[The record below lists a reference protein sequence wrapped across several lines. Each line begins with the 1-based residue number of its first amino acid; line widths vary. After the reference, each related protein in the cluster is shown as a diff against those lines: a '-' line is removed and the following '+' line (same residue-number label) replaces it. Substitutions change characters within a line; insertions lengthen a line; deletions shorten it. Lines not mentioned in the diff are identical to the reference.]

1 MYRAVL
7 GPQRHLFLP
16 VVPFSRRMSSAGAE
30 RRGILTDKVA
40 LITGSTDGIG
50 FAIAQRL
57 ARDGAHVIVSSRKQE
72 NVDRAVEKLQGE
84 GLSASGTVCHV
95 GKEEDCK
102 KLVSM
107 ASEKHGFI
115 NFLICAAGV
124 NPLAWSTLGA
134 SEDIWDKVMDI
145 NVKAPAR
152 LVKLALP
159 YMVTLEE
166 KQKPDIWAKP
176 DPRVSGVVFVS
187 SAVAYAPVTPLGP
200 YNVSKTALL
209 GLTKTLALELA
220 PKGIRVNCLAP
231 GLIKTNFSEV
241 IWKDKNF
248 LQDMMKR
255 CGFTRVGLPE
265 ECAGVVS
272 FLCSPDSSYIT
283 GETIVASGFS
293 PRL

>member
-1 MYRAVL
+1 MYRAVWT
-7 GPQRHLFLP
+7 QRHLFLH
-16 VVPFSRRMSSAGAE
+16 VVLLLVRMRSAAAD
-30 RRGILTDKVA
+30 RRGVLADKVA

-50 FAIAQRL
+50 FAIAQRP
-57 ARDGAHVIVSSRKQE
+57 ARDGAHVIVSSRKQQ

-84 GLSASGTVCHV
+84 GLRASGTVCHV

-107 ASEKHGFI
+107 ASEKYGFI
-115 NFLICAAGV
+115 NFLICVAGV

-134 SEDIWDKVMDI
+134 NEEIWDKIMNI
-145 NVKAPAR
+145 NVKAPAQ

-159 YMVTLEE
+159 HMVTLGEKEE
-166 KQKPDIWAKP
+166 QDIWAKP
-176 DPRVSGVVFVS
+176 DPRASAVVFVS
-187 SAVAYAPVTPLGP
+187 SVVAYDPEISLGP

-209 GLTKTLALELA
+209 GLTRTLSLELA

-231 GLIKTNFSEV
+231 GVIKTEFSGV
-241 IWKDKNF
+241 LWKDKDVLQNF
-248 LQDMMKR
+248 MNRHKL
-255 CGFTRVGLPE
+255 TRVGYPE

-272 FLCSPDSSYIT
+272 FLCSPDFSFIT
-283 GETIVASGFS
+283 GETIVVSGFS

>member
-1 MYRAVL
+1 
-7 GPQRHLFLP
+7 
-16 VVPFSRRMSSAGAE
+16 MSSAGAD
-30 RRGILTDKVA
+30 RRGVLADKVA

-57 ARDGAHVIVSSRKQE
+57 ARDGAHVIVSSRKQQ

-107 ASEKHGFI
+107 ASEKYGLI
-115 NFLICAAGV
+115 NFLVCVAGV
-124 NPLAWSTLGA
+124 NPLAGSTLGA
-134 SEDIWDKVMDI
+134 SEEIWDKIMDI

-152 LVKLALP
+152 LLRLALP
-159 YMVTLEE
+159 HMGNR
-166 KQKPDIWAKP
+166 KA
-176 DPRVSGVVFVS
+176 SSVVFVS
-187 SAVAYAPVTPLGP
+187 SVVAYNPEITLGP

-209 GLTKTLALELA
+209 GLTKTLSLELA

-231 GLIKTNFSEV
+231 GVIKTDFSQV
-241 IWKDKNF
+241 LWKDKNV
-248 LQDMMKR
+248 LQDLMKR
-255 CGFTRVGLPE
+255 HRFTRLGCPE

-272 FLCSPDSSYIT
+272 FLCSPDSSYVT
-283 GETIVASGFS
+283 GETIVASGYS